1 MVERSPPQ
9 VAYDDAHLRVLQLLE
24 RQPDRPQ
31 RQLALALGVSV
42 GKAHYLLRSLVEKG
56 SVKARNFRQSDRK
69 RGYMYLLTPKGMA
82 QKAALTQDY
91 LQRKLREYDAL
102 KAEIERIRNG
112 QAVLPTQTDSLPRR

>member
-1 MVERSPPQ
+1 
-9 VAYDDAHLRVLQLLE
+9 VLQLLE
-24 RQPDRPQ
+24 LQPDLPQ